1 MQYFGKRE
9 SPDVCHQD
17 FLFFGIYN
25 KFQPCC
31 CINKFCQSKDLVVT
45 ICLVGYT
52 CHTCSRTTENIT
64 QQEQEIGGE
73 EFG

>member
-1 MQYFGKRE
+1 MKKLKRI
-9 SPDVCHQD
+9 
-17 FLFFGIYN
+17 LAI
-25 KFQPCC
+25 
-31 CINKFCQSKDLVVT
+31 ILLVVT